1 MFTRVVEIQ
10 AKTGKAR
17 DLARTI
23 EEKALPML
31 RGQTGFVDEI
41 VLVSDTE
48 PDHILALSFW
58 KRQQDAERYN
68 QEQYPKVNGV
78 IAHLVETTPVVKTFN
93 VDSSTT
99 HKIAA
104 GKAA

>member
-1 MFTRVVEIQ
+1 MFTRVVEL
-10 AKTGKAR
+10 KVKPGKAKE
-17 DLARTI
+17 LTTTI
-23 EEKALPML
+23 YDKALPIL
-31 RGQTGFVDEI
+31 RGQSGFVDEI

-58 KRQQDAERYN
+58 NRQQDAEGYN
-68 QEQYPKVNGV
+68 KEGYPKINEL
-78 IAHLVETTPVVKTFN
+78 IAHLVETSPTVKTFN
-93 VDSSTT
+93 VDASTI

>member
-1 MFTRVVEIQ
+1 MFTRVVELK
-10 AKTGKAR
+10 AKSGKAR
-17 DLARTI
+17 ELAQTI
-23 EEKALPML
+23 NDKALPIL
-31 RGQTGFVDEI
+31 KKQDGFVDEI

-48 PDHILALSFW
+48 PDRILALSFW

-68 QEQYPKVNGV
+68 KDQYPKVNEL
-78 IAHLVETTPVVKTFN
+78 IAHLVEAAPVVKTFN
-93 VDSSTT
+93 VDTSTT